1 MDSNKTV
8 QGYSTE
14 VYDSARRPH
23 PLVEELRA
31 LVQYKDL
38 VLQSISRAIKTRYK
52 RSALGVLWTM
62 LNPLLM
68 MIVLTVVFSNIFRF
82 SVENYPVYI
91 LSGIVL
97 WNFFTSSTSGAMS
110 EMLWSGQLLSRIY
123 VPKSLFAVSSVGTGL
138 VNLLLSLIP
147 LALIAIVI
155 GVKISP
161 AVLVIPFSILIITIF
176 ALGIGLILS
185 TISVFFAD
193 MLPIYEVLLM
203 IWFYATP
210 VIYPTEII
218 PDNFRWLVMLNP
230 MVYMVQIFRQPIL
243 QGTVPEPIVWLI
255 TVVSALTAVII
266 GSLVFTSKS
275 NEYAYRL

>member
-91 LSGIVL
+91 LSGIVI
-97 WNFFTSSTSGAMS
+97 WNFFSSSTSGAMS

-147 LALIAIVI
+147 LALIALVI

-161 AVLVIPFSILIITIF
+161 AVLVIPFSIVIITIF

-255 TVVSALTAVII
+255 TIVSALIAIII

>member
-1 MDSNKTV
+1 MNSNKTV

-97 WNFFTSSTSGAMS
+97 WNFFSSSTSGAMS

-243 QGTVPEPIVWLI
+243 EGTLPEPIVWLI
-255 TVVSALTAVII
+255 TIVSALTAVII